1 MNRFQATIAALVF
14 TAAGCGESTPAEPP
28 PNVLL
33 VSMDMLR
40 ADHVSAYGY
49 GRKTTPAIDALAGR
63 GSRFAEAISTAPW
76 TLPAH
81 TALFTSLVD
90 SVHGVNDGAGVAL
103 APQVETLA
111 EQFLGEGYATAG
123 FYAGPYLH
131 GAYGLGQG
139 FETYRYCAPYADEY
153 DAADVEAWGSD
164 PKAQRRSHHGATNP
178 LVYGAAEE
186 WLQQVPAGRPF
197 FAFVHLW
204 DAHYDFTPPA
214 PYDTMFT
221 DPAYGGWVTGEEF
234 FFDQRIHAGMD
245 PADLAHLVALY
256 DGEIRWT
263 DAHLRKLLDELER
276 LGRLDNTI
284 VVLVS
289 DHGTELFDHGSKG
302 HRRNLYDESLR
313 VPLVMAGP
321 GVPVGK
327 VFEGQVSLIDVAP
340 TLLDLCGFTAMQ
352 GAMGRSL
359 GGLWRGEEWP
369 ERDAISEL
377 FADGNRLRSVRSKS
391 RKLIHNLANGAHAR
405 FDLAGDPLETSS
417 AQRTELEASTD
428 LQALETIE
436 GDLAARRK
444 GSPPPVAPGAVPAG
458 VEGALKANGYVG
470 DGEEER

>member
-1 MNRFQATIAALVF
+1 MNRWQTTIAALISTV
-14 TAAGCGESTPAEPP
+14 AGCGESTPAVPP

-49 GRKTTPAIDALAGR
+49 RRDTTPALDALAAR

-139 FETYRYCAPYADEY
+139 FETYRYCAPYADDY
-153 DAADVEAWGSD
+153 DAADVEAWGRD
-164 PKAQRRSHHGATNP
+164 PKAQRRSHHGSTNP

-186 WLQQVPAGRPF
+186 WLQAVPTNQPF

-221 DPAYGGWVTGEEF
+221 DPAYDGWVTGEEF

-245 PADLAHLVALY
+245 PTDLAHLVALY

-284 VVLVS
+284 VVVVS

-313 VPLVMAGP
+313 VPMVMAGP
-321 GVPVGK
+321 GVPVGQ
-327 VFEGQVSLIDVAP
+327 VHGGQVSLIDVAP
-340 TLLDLCGFTAMQ
+340 TVLDLCGIAGMN

-359 GGLWRGEEWP
+359 GDLWRGEEWP
-369 ERDAISEL
+369 EREAISEL

-391 RKLIHNLANGAHAR
+391 RKLIHNLASGAHAR

-417 AQRTELEASTD
+417 AGRTESEANADLQDLEAVED
-428 LQALETIE
+428 ELE
-436 GDLAARRK
+436 GLRQ
-444 GSPPPVAPGAVPAG
+444 GSPPPIAPGEIPAG
-458 VEGALKANGYVG
+458 IEGALQAHGYAG
-470 DGEEER
+470 GEDKDL